1 MKRILQMT
9 GIFLIAAAIILSG
22 FIINDVTYDPF
33 MEDSMSILFF
43 TVSTYLSTPVF
54 CMIGGCILL
63 GISKLIDLQ
72 EKNNAILAE
81 KLDSIFKQGGIAAQ
95 KRRAILQKDGI
106 KTLTEIHLR
115 FQQLMTGNIGTGE
128 NGFLQK
134 AVFLCPLL
142 NKLVAMGIYRG
153 LCAVIDVKL

>member
-1 MKRILQMT
+1 MSLKRILQMT

-72 EKNNAILAE
+72 EKNNVILAE

-95 KRRAILQKDGI
+95 KEAGHPAEGRDQDIDRDSFALPAADDRKYW
-106 KTLTEIHLR
+106 
-115 FQQLMTGNIGTGE
+115 
-128 NGFLQK
+128 NG
-134 AVFLCPLL
+134 
-142 NKLVAMGIYRG
+142 
-153 LCAVIDVKL
+153 

>member
-72 EKNNAILAE
+72 EKNNAILAVSN
-81 KLDSIFKQGGIAAQ
+81 KAALPPK